1 MAAVIVGPS
10 FAAKRSNRIKVV
22 ASPAQFAHLG
32 IDWEKPF
39 KFNKFINH
47 FFKLDSLK
55 FTCHAVVSKTAYYLQ
70 VREPT
75 KCITLFMSFSRKVEL

>member
-1 MAAVIVGPS
+1 MQTNSHFKGCSANIAQIGFIV
-10 FAAKRSNRIKVV
+10 
-22 ASPAQFAHLG
+22 
-32 IDWEKPF
+32 KPF